1 MSMIRREFLP
11 SVDHFTTIPNAWLR
25 DPNMTRRARGLLVEL
40 LSHREGWSV
49 TVESLARAGREGKA
63 AISRDLRELEELGY
77 LRREQSRTDS
87 GFGSMDYILTDPA
100 DAEKSQVGNGTRL
113 PGTDNTVTGESD
125 TDYVD
130 TDYVDTTNVNTTN
143 VSPTNPPTKKNNPK
157 NTNQGDQGRGGS
169 GSARPAPAPRGDVP
183 PTSDLEPMGR
193 CAAHADGDPGTPCR
207 ACGAARRERVA
218 WLADAPRRRA
228 EAEREAT
235 RQFLHEQ
242 RSKQASER
250 ASEHVAR
257 IKEDLA
263 RRSKLPRPTASGTF

>member
-77 LRREQSRTDS
+77 LRREQSRTES
-87 GFGSMDYILTDPA
+87 GFGAMDYVLTDPA
-100 DAEKSQVGNGTRL
+100 DREKSQVADATRS
-113 PGTDNTVTGESD
+113 PVTDYAVTGESD
-125 TDYVD
+125 TDHVD
-130 TDYVDTTNVNTTN
+130 TDYVDTTNVMTTN

-157 NTNQGDQGRGGS
+157 KNNQGDQGRGGAA
-169 GSARPAPAPRGDVP
+169 SARPSPAPRADVAP
-183 PTSDLEPMGR
+183 SPDLEPTGR
-193 CAAHADGDPGTPCR
+193 CAAHVDGDPGTPCR
-207 ACGAARRERVA
+207 ACGIARREREA
-218 WLADAPRRRA
+218 WIADAPRRRA

-235 RQFLHEQ
+235 RRFLAEQ
-242 RSKQASER
+242 RAKEPSPR
-250 ASEHVAR
+250 ASEHIAR
-257 IKEDLA
+257 IKAELA
-263 RRSKLPRPTASGTF
+263 GRAELRASTG